1 MMVIGDF
8 GLSEAQERAQM
19 AFWALWAAP
28 LFISADVRPGA
39 MRASSR
45 ALLQNRNLLRINQDP
60 LGLQGTLL
68 SDVRPLLTLP
78 SLHMPHKHILARLPL
93 QYMKFGRAA

>member
-8 GLSEAQERAQM
+8 GLSEVQERAQIT
-19 AFWALWAAP
+19 FWALWAAP
-28 LFISADVRPGA
+28 LFISAAGA

-45 ALLQNRNLLRINQDP
+45 ALLQNRNLLRINQDA

-68 SDVRPLLTLP
+68 NDVRPLLSSP
-78 SLHMPHKHILARLPL
+78 LHMSRNLQTRL
-93 QYMKFGRAA
+93 YS